1 MPKTKEEIKKIKIDE
16 NASIIRIV
24 DNLFNYAI
32 VQEAESILLEPEENG
47 LDVSFSFYGSFH
59 PVVNLAKKLELEVVS
74 KIKNIAGLDD
84 QEINLPQFGE
94 FKIGLS
100 SSRVVFFVCN
110 PPTTKGEKIIIDI
123 NKEESRL
130 FHLKELGFQ
139 KSAFG
144 LVKKNLEKGNGG
156 IIIIG
161 DFDSGKTT
169 TLYSFIDLISSPEIN
184 ITTIEREIS
193 YDIPFIN
200 QSLLNIKAGFD
211 HSFAIPSLLR
221 QDPDVVM
228 IDEISNRQTAEDFF
242 LIAERGHLALASIY
256 GENISTCLGFF
267 KELGIPLSLFIGTAN
282 LVVSQ
287 KLVKRLCPYC
297 VFEQKISQTIASK
310 AKKSFDI
317 ASLIKKAK
325 KKRNISAHVEK
336 LEDMFF
342 YKSKGC
348 NRCNNTGFIGRIGVF
363 EVLEI
368 SQKVGELINSGHVL
382 KIRNEIN
389 NQGEFYLE
397 EDAFLKA
404 VNGVTSIDEALR
416 IADR

>member
-1 MPKTKEEIKKIKIDE
+1 MPKTKGEIKKIKIDE
-16 NASIIRIV
+16 NASIIRMV

-32 VQEAESILLEPEENG
+32 VQEAESILLEPKEDS
-47 LDVSFSFYGSFH
+47 LDVSFSFYGNFH
-59 PVVNLAKKLELEVVS
+59 PVVNIAKKLELEIIR
-74 KIKNIAGLDD
+74 KIKDIAGLDA
-84 QEINLPQFGE
+84 QKNNLPQFGE

-100 SSRVVFFVCN
+100 SSRVVFSVSVRS
-110 PPTTKGEKIIIDI
+110 TTKGEKIIIDI

-130 FHLKELGFQ
+130 LHLKELGFQ
-139 KSAFG
+139 RSALC

-169 TLYSFIDLISSPEIN
+169 TLYSFLGLVSSPEIN

-193 YDIPFIN
+193 HDLPFIN
-200 QSLLNIKAGFD
+200 QSLLNIKSGFD

-228 IDEISNRQTAEDFF
+228 IDEVNNRKTAEDFF

-256 GENISTCLGFF
+256 GRNISTCLSFF
-267 KELGIPLSLFIGTAN
+267 KELGIPLSLFIRTAN

-287 KLVKRLCPYC
+287 KLVKRICPYC
-297 VFEQKISQTIASK
+297 VSEQKMSQTMASK
-310 AKKSFDI
+310 IKKSFDI
-317 ASLIKKAK
+317 SSLIKKAK
-325 KKRNISAHVEK
+325 KKRSISAHVKK
-336 LEDMFF
+336 LEDMSF

-368 SQKVGELINSGHVL
+368 SEKVGELINSGHLL
-382 KIRNEIN
+382 KIRNEID
-389 NQGEFYLE
+389 NQEEFYLE

-404 VNGVTSIDEALR
+404 VSGATSIDEALR